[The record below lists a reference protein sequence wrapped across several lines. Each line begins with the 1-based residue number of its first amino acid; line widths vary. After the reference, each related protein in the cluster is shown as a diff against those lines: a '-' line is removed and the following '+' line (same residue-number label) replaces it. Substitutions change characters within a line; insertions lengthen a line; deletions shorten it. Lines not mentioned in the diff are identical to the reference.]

1 MSAARA
7 LRTGEKVD
15 VIRNEQ
21 KYMGGRSRYSKNT
34 KRERGKIKDEYDCL
48 KCGRQHSRGK
58 CFAFGKRCNKCG
70 KIGHFAIG
78 CRRHKTNTNNND
90 NYKKASIHEMY
101 NDNEE
106 LFISSIE
113 LGSVNYVNEVVWEE
127 LVFINNKPVNF
138 KLDSGVITKKTI
150 IAYGGNKIKVVGEII
165 LKCMVRKN
173 EYKIKFIVVDV
184 KSRPILGLNACIKL
198 NLISKIDQIDGGINL
213 RNEFINKNL
222 SIFEREKQVAFEH
235 KTQLKENYK
244 AVKSNCRRLPNVVI
258 EKQFVTKNYYGKTA
272 LDKSTFA
279 KNENV
284 LLKVRK
290 EDKWVSGKIIDT
302 HQTPRSYIVKEQN
315 VYRRN
320 SLFLRHSNLD
330 SYNKNTNSSEAQ
342 KKYQEKVDYKCDK
355 NSSMAQSNSSVVSTK
370 SGRIVKKPSWLSD
383 YC

>member
-1 MSAARA
+1 MCSV
-7 LRTGEKVD
+7 LPYD
-15 VIRNEQ
+15 VI
-21 KYMGGRSRYSKNT
+21 KNLE
-34 KRERGKIKDEYDCL
+34 RENSIK
-48 KCGRQHSRGK
+48 S
-58 CFAFGKRCNKCG
+58 
-70 KIGHFAIG
+70 
-78 CRRHKTNTNNND
+78 TN
-90 NYKKASIHEMY
+90 
-101 NDNEE
+101 
-106 LFISSIE
+106 
-113 LGSVNYVNEVVWEE
+113 
-127 LVFINNKPVNF
+127 
-138 KLDSGVITKKTI
+138 KTI

-198 NLISKIDQIDGGINL
+198 NLISKIDVDINL

-222 SIFEREKQVAFEH
+222 SLFERKRQVSFEH

-244 AVKSNCRRLPNVVI
+244 AVKSNCRRLPNVVK

-279 KNENV
+279 KNETV

-320 SLFLRHSNLD
+320 SSFLRQSNLD
-330 SYNKNTNSSEAQ
+330 SYNKNTNSSEGQ
-342 KKYQEKVDYKCDK
+342 KKHQEKVDYKCDR
-355 NSSMAQSNSSVVSTK
+355 NSSTVQSNSGSVVSTK
-370 SGRIVKKPSWLSD
+370 SGRIVKKPYWLND

>member
-1 MSAARA
+1 MRGT
-7 LRTGEKVD
+7 RG
-15 VIRNEQ
+15 
-21 KYMGGRSRYSKNT
+21 YGKNIN
-34 KRERGKIKDEYDCL
+34 REREKTKDKYDCL

-78 CRRHKTNTNNND
+78 CRHYKTNTNNNG
-90 NYKKASIHEMY
+90 NYKKASIHEVY
-101 NDNEE
+101 NDSSTDNEE
-106 LFISSIE
+106 IFMSSIE
-113 LGSVNYVNEVVWEE
+113 LDNVNYVNEVVWEE

-138 KLDSGVITKKTI
+138 KLDSGAMCNVLPYDVVKNLERENSIKSSNKTI
-150 IAYGGNKIKVVGEII
+150 IAYGENKIKVIGEII
-165 LKCMVRKN
+165 LKCMIRKN

-184 KSRPILGLNACIKL
+184 KSRPILGLNASIKL
-198 NLISKIDQIDGGINL
+198 NLISKIDEID
-213 RNEFINKNL
+213 R
-222 SIFEREKQVAFEH
+222 QVSFEH

-244 AVKSNCRRLPNVVI
+244 AVKSNYRRLPNVVK

-320 SLFLRHSNLD
+320 SLFLRQSNLD
-330 SYNKNTNSSEAQ
+330 SYNKNTNSSEGQ
-342 KKYQEKVDYKCDK
+342 KKHQEKVDYKCDR
-355 NSSMAQSNSSVVSTK
+355 NSSMVQSNSGSVVSTK
-370 SGRIVKKPSWLSD
+370 SGRIVKKPYWLND